1 MTDHKITE
9 LDITHLQANPFQP
22 RDLIKTEDLDELTDS
37 IKQFGVLEPLVVT
50 DTPAGYQIIAGERR
64 WRASQQAG
72 LKTVPVIIKK
82 VTPKQMLEMAIIE
95 NVQRVDLGSI
105 ERAQAFMQLKRNFGY
120 DDNEVARR
128 VSKSIPYVKNSLK
141 LLTLPDAIKDGLLG
155 GLIDEGHARAIG
167 GIADKHKMVQVYKKI
182 LKTNASV
189 RQAEQMARIA
199 KEEIG
204 QRNTHA
210 AKSKKT
216 VTEMLAEVKAWE
228 KDLKQLLKSR
238 SVVKLQRSNT
248 QTKITITLKGNLKKT
263 EQDLAKIIE
272 ITTGKKTVNIS
283 RLNQKN

>member
-1 MTDHKITE
+1 
-9 LDITHLQANPFQP
+9 
-22 RDLIKTEDLDELTDS
+22 
-37 IKQFGVLEPLVVT
+37 
-50 DTPAGYQIIAGERR
+50 
-64 WRASQQAG
+64 
-72 LKTVPVIIKK
+72 
-82 VTPKQMLEMAIIE
+82 
-95 NVQRVDLGSI
+95 
-105 ERAQAFMQLKRNFGY
+105 MQLKRNFGY

-128 VSKSIPYVKNSLK
+128 VSKSVPYVKNSLK

-155 GLIDEGHARAIG
+155 GLIDEGHARAIS

-182 LKTNASV
+182 LKTSASV

-210 AKSKKT
+210 AKSKMT

-238 SVVKLQRSNT
+238 SVIKLQRSNT

-272 ITTGKKTVNIS
+272 ITTGKKS
-283 RLNQKN
+283 S